1 MIPLPQDFSEFL
13 QSLNDQQVRYLL
25 IGGYAVAYHGY
36 PRSTADM
43 DVWIAAEPANVQ
55 AVIAAIQAF
64 GFPTQTIDPQTLL
77 QPNNILRLG
86 VAPMRIEVF
95 TSIPGVDFDICYPRR
110 VETVIGGVLV
120 PVIDLADLKQ
130 NKLASG
136 RAKDLA
142 DLQNLP

>member
-13 QSLNDQQVRYLL
+13 QSLNDQQVKYLL

-43 DVWIAAEPANVQ
+43 DVWIEMEPTNVQ
-55 AVIAAIQAF
+55 AALAAIQAF
-64 GFPTQTIDPQTLL
+64 GFPTHAIDPQTLL

-86 VAPMRIEVF
+86 VAPLRIEVF
-95 TSIPGVDFDICYPRR
+95 SSIPGVDFETCYARR
-110 VETVIGGVLV
+110 IETIMGGVLV

-136 RAKDLA
+136 RPKDMN

>member
-13 QSLNDQQVRYLL
+13 QSLNDHQVRYLL
-25 IGGYAVAYHGY
+25 VGGYAVAYHGY

-43 DVWIAAEPANVQ
+43 DVWVAMQLANVQ
-55 AVIAAIQAF
+55 AVLAAIQAF
-64 GFPTQTIDPQTLL
+64 GFPTQAIDPQTLL

-86 VAPMRIEVF
+86 VAPLRIEVF
-95 TSIPGVDFDICYPRR
+95 SSIPGVDFDTCYARR
-110 VETVIGGVLV
+110 VETIMAGVRV
-120 PVIDLADLKQ
+120 PVIDLGDLKQ

-136 RAKDLA
+136 RPKDLN

>member
-13 QSLNDQQVRYLL
+13 QSLNDQRVRYLL

-36 PRSTADM
+36 PRSTA
-43 DVWIAAEPANVQ
+43 NVQ
-55 AVIAAIQAF
+55 AVLAAIQTF
-64 GFPTQTIDPQTLL
+64 GFPTYTIDPQTLL

-86 VAPMRIEVF
+86 VAPLRIGVF
-95 TSIPGVDFDICYPRR
+95 SSIPGVDFKACNARR
-110 VETVIGGVLV
+110 IETVMAGVLV

-136 RAKDLA
+136 RPKDTN

>member
-13 QSLNDQQVRYLL
+13 QSLNDQQVKYLL

-43 DVWIAAEPANVQ
+43 DVWIAMEPANVQ
-55 AVIAAIQAF
+55 AVLAAIQAV
-64 GFPTQTIDPQTLL
+64 GFPTETVDPQTLL

-86 VAPMRIEVF
+86 VAPLRIEVF
-95 TSIPGVDFDICYPRR
+95 SSIPGVDFDTCYARR
-110 VETVIGGVLV
+110 VETTMAGVLV

-130 NKLASG
+130 NKLASS
-136 RAKDLA
+136 RPKDLD

>member
-13 QSLNDQQVRYLL
+13 QSLNEQQVRYLL

-43 DVWIAAEPANVQ
+43 DIWIDMEATNAQ
-55 AVIAAIQAF
+55 AVLAAIQAF
-64 GFPTQTIDPQTLL
+64 GFPTQAIDPQTLL

-86 VAPMRIEVF
+86 VAPLRIEVF
-95 TSIPGVDFDICYPRR
+95 SSIPGVDFDTCYARR
-110 VETVIGGVLV
+110 VETTIDGVLI
-120 PVIDLADLKQ
+120 PVINLADLKQ
-130 NKLASG
+130 NKIASG
-136 RAKDLA
+136 RPKDMD

>member
-13 QSLNDQQVRYLL
+13 QSLNDQQVRYWL

-43 DVWIAAEPANVQ
+43 DVWIEMEPANVQ
-55 AVIAAIQAF
+55 AALAAIQVF
-64 GFPTQTIDPQTLL
+64 GFPTRAIDPQTLL

-86 VAPMRIEVF
+86 VAPRRIEVF
-95 TSIPGVDFDICYPRR
+95 SSIPGVDFEACYARR
-110 VETVIGGVLV
+110 IETLMAGVLV
-120 PVIDLADLKQ
+120 PVIELADLKQ

-136 RAKDLA
+136 RPKDMN